1 MGQIARP
8 HNDRSAGM
16 DWVVRVQVGTGEVW
30 RFPATTGFQLD
41 SYTIDMLPDLSTPYE
56 HRLSWN
62 RMTISER
69 CFARDPP
76 ERPAILEIMVP
87 IKPIGSSSTAYIFR
101 HQDLPPEGLHSAPNM
116 YLSWAPPTN
125 MFCNPVISARIKS
138 NRHELPVS
146 EWQPSS
152 MLSVPIETEC
162 AIDIL
167 FRDGTTTTLSIKV
180 TRASDD

>member
-1 MGQIARP
+1 MGW
-8 HNDRSAGM
+8 
-16 DWVVRVQVGTGEVW
+16 DWR
-30 RFPATTGFQLD
+30 
-41 SYTIDMLPDLSTPYE
+41 DLSTPYE

-76 ERPAILEIMVP
+76 ERPAILEIM
-87 IKPIGSSSTAYIFR
+87 
-101 HQDLPPEGLHSAPNM
+101 DLPPE
-116 YLSWAPPTN
+116 
-125 MFCNPVISARIKS
+125 VISARIKS

>member
-101 HQDLPPEGLHSAPNM
+101 HQDLPPE
-116 YLSWAPPTN
+116 
-125 MFCNPVISARIKS
+125 VISARIKS